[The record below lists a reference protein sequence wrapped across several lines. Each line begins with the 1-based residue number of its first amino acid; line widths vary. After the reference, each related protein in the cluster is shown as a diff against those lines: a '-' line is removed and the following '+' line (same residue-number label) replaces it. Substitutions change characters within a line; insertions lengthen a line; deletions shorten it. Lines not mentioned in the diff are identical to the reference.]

1 MKVLSDFLIEVSDPF
16 LDLGGFEIKIYY
28 FSKDGGETFLDQGD
42 FLAFVVHFLNISG
55 ALFEY
60 IGTAFKIE
68 LNFLVS
74 MHFKDS
80 DFFENMIL
88 FLIKIAVTKDQVTTL
103 TLRKKIKLTITTTL
117 FLDQVIFY
125 FWANF

>member
-1 MKVLSDFLIEVSDPF
+1 MVEVLFKVEVD
-16 LDLGGFEIKIYY
+16 
-28 FSKDGGETFLDQGD
+28 
-42 FLAFVVHFLNISG
+42 
-55 ALFEY
+55 
-60 IGTAFKIE
+60 
-68 LNFLVS
+68 FLVS

-103 TLRKKIKLTITTTL
+103 TLRKNLKLKITTTL
-117 FLDQVIFY
+117 LLDQVIFY

>member
-1 MKVLSDFLIEVSDPF
+1 MAFVV
-16 LDLGGFEIKIYY
+16 Y
-28 FSKDGGETFLDQGD
+28 FSKAQDQTN
-42 FLAFVVHFLNISG
+42 FLNISG
-55 ALFEY
+55 ALFVVEVL
-60 IGTAFKIE
+60 FNIE

-74 MHFKDS
+74 RHFKDS

-103 TLRKKIKLTITTTL
+103 TLRKKIKLMITTTL

-125 FWANF
+125 FLRSRR

>member
-1 MKVLSDFLIEVSDPF
+1 M
-16 LDLGGFEIKIYY
+16 
-28 FSKDGGETFLDQGD
+28 
-42 FLAFVVHFLNISG
+42 AFVVHFLNISG